1 MAILRTEDIRE
12 MSEKELKEKMRD
24 MKTEIMEERGQIETG
39 GFADN
44 PGRIGEMKKTIAR
57 IKTVLNERRNN

>member
-1 MAILRTEDIRE
+1 MAILRTEDIRNMNE
-12 MSEKELKEKMRD
+12 NELKEKIRD

-44 PGRIGEMKKTIAR
+44 PGRIKEMKRTIAK
-57 IKTVLNERRNN
+57 IKTVLNERKDN